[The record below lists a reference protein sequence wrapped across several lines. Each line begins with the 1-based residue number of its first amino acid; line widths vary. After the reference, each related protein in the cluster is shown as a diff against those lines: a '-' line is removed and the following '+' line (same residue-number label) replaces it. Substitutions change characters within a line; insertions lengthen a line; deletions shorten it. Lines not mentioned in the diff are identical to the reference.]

1 MLCLV
6 RIAAAMSLVL
16 PTLAFAQAV
25 KPDAEFKLEPYRKTI
40 ALRASVNGVA
50 GLFPFDTAGGSTH
63 VTPDYAK
70 RIGCQPWGRL
80 TGYRMHGQR
89 LDTPRCDKLAFRIGE
104 ATLPLPIAGVLDVMS
119 LFPKDATPV
128 EGLIALDLFEGRTI
142 TIDFP
147 GRRLLIESAESA
159 RERTRDAREVPI
171 RLQREMQGRS
181 LAVSLESPTPQGPIL
196 FEIDSGNGGTL
207 LVAKEYAKYYG
218 LDPASNDPQ
227 EGDFEVLPGLRA
239 KGMSFAA
246 GITLD
251 GNLGMPFLRDKV
263 VTFDLAAGRMWIATA
278 VAK

>member
-1 MLCLV
+1 MAPRLI
-6 RIAAAMSLVL
+6 RIAAVLLVFL
-16 PTLAFAQAV
+16 PALAFAQAA
-25 KPDAEFKLEPYRKTI
+25 KPEAEFRIEPYRKTI
-40 ALRASVNGVA
+40 ALRASVNGVP
-50 GLFPFDTAGGSTH
+50 GLFTFDTAGGTTH

-70 RIGCQPWGRL
+70 RIGCMPWGRL
-80 TGYRMHGQR
+80 TGYQMHGQR
-89 LDTPRCDKLAFRIGE
+89 LDTPRCDKLAFKIGDT
-104 ATLPLPIAGVLDVMS
+104 TLPLPIAGVLDVMS

-147 GRRLLIESAESA
+147 GQRLLIESPDSA
-159 RERTRDAREVPI
+159 RERTRGAREVPI

-181 LAVSLESPTPQGPIL
+181 LAVSMESQTPQGPIL

-218 LDPASNDPQ
+218 LDPSKSDPQ

-239 KGMSFAA
+239 KGMTFAA

-263 VTFDLAAGRMWIATA
+263 VTFDLAAGRMWIAHQR
-278 VAK
+278 